1 MPLKRFNPKKI
12 APPNSPSYHHGIEVT
27 PNMRWLVLAGQV
39 GKNPDGTV
47 PPSFE
52 KQCENCWDNIFAIL
66 AEGGMG
72 REDVVRLTVYLT
84 RREDIPVNRAIREKK
99 MGSIAPASTLLVIA
113 GLATPEFLIEIDV
126 LAAKD

>member
-12 APPNSPSYHHGIEVT
+12 APPNSPSYHHGIEIT

-52 KQCENCWDNIFAIL
+52 KQCENVWDNIFSIL
-66 AEGGMG
+66 EEGGMG
-72 REDVVRLTVYLT
+72 REDIVKLTVYLT
-84 RREDIPVNRAIREKK
+84 RREDAQANRDIRAKK
-99 MGSIAPASTLLVIA
+99 MGSVAPASTFLLVA
-113 GLATPEFLIEIDV
+113 GLAQPEFLIEIDV
-126 LAAKD
+126 VAAKD

>member
-12 APPNSPSYHHGIEVT
+12 APPNSPAYHHGIEVT
-27 PNMRWLVLAGQV
+27 SNMRWLVLAGQV
-39 GKNPDGTV
+39 GKNPDGSV

-72 REDVVRLTVYLT
+72 RED
-84 RREDIPVNRAIREKK
+84 IPANRAIREKK
-99 MGSIAPASTLLVIA
+99 MGSIAPASTLLVIS